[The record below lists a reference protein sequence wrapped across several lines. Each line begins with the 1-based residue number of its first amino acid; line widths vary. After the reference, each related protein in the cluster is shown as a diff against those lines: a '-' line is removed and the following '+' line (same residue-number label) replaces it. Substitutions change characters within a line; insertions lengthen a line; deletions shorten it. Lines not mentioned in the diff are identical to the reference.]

1 VVQCH
6 DPLPASWVFPDGT
19 FTDYDVTYA
28 SGGHTCGVRPDGT
41 IACFGDNSE
50 GQAPATRTAAAASF
64 ARVETG
70 SNHACALRTDGRI
83 ECWGDPTAAAVTHVF
98 PTATFSAPAS
108 VIVGQNIALA
118 LSGAQVPGYPSAT
131 AFTYAFDCGSG
142 FGSATTTATA
152 NCATSTAGSRTVK
165 GRVIDQDLDGTTYP
179 ATVLVKS
186 AAEGTTDLSAE
197 ISTAPLA
204 PDIRKALLAK
214 LNAALK
220 AIADGKT
227 KSACSALNDFINQ
240 VNAQSGKAIS
250 VDTANAWIDTARQLQ
265 TAIGC

>member
-1 VVQCH
+1 MTASYSAGGAEDERAPLAWTGTSGPFTALAVGSRTCGLTSVGVIECIGSTQITLTAASGIFEKLMVGLVGICGIRTGGVVQCH

-118 LSGAQVPGYPSAT
+118 LSGTRWDERLTPSSSHR
-131 AFTYAFDCGSG
+131 FTRSR
-142 FGSATTTATA
+142 SSSLR
-152 NCATSTAGSRTVK
+152 CASRCM
-165 GRVIDQDLDGTTYP
+165 R
-179 ATVLVKS
+179 
-186 AAEGTTDLSAE
+186 
-197 ISTAPLA
+197 
-204 PDIRKALLAK
+204 
-214 LNAALK
+214 
-220 AIADGKT
+220 
-227 KSACSALNDFINQ
+227 
-240 VNAQSGKAIS
+240 
-250 VDTANAWIDTARQLQ
+250 
-265 TAIGC
+265 